1 MNAIDLCSDLTARK
15 SKLAVV
21 GLGYVGL
28 PLAVQFAKHYD
39 VIGFDTNEKKVA
51 RYKAGVDVTG
61 EAGDAA
67 LKETDCQF
75 TAQEEALKDADFVYI
90 KNWSSFN
97 DYGKVAE
104 GFDDW
109 MLTEEKMKITNN
121 GKPMHCLPVRR
132 NVEVSDEVLDSE
144 QSLIFEQSY
153 NRLFAAQAVLKNI
166 L

>member
-1 MNAIDLCSDLTARK
+1 MNAQDVDFVITHPEGLDLDPAF
-15 SKLAVV
+15 V
-21 GLGYVGL
+21 
-28 PLAVQFAKHYD
+28 
-39 VIGFDTNEKKVA
+39 
-51 RYKAGVDVTG
+51 
-61 EAGDAA
+61 GDAQV
-67 LKETDCQF
+67 TNN
-75 TAQEEALKDADFVYI
+75 QEEALKDADFVYI

-104 GFDDW
+104 GYDDW

-121 GKPMHCLPVRR
+121 GRPMHCLPVRR

>member
-1 MNAIDLCSDLTARK
+1 MERNQKPKVVLTWGPHVKSIPHAVANSFSEWMNAQDVDFVITHPEGLDLDPHLWEM
-15 SKLAVV
+15 
-21 GLGYVGL
+21 
-28 PLAVQFAKHYD
+28 Q
-39 VIGFDTNEKKVA
+39 KVT
-51 RYKAGVDVTG
+51 YN
-61 EAGDAA
+61 
-67 LKETDCQF
+67 
-75 TAQEEALKDADFVYI
+75 QEEALKDADFVYI